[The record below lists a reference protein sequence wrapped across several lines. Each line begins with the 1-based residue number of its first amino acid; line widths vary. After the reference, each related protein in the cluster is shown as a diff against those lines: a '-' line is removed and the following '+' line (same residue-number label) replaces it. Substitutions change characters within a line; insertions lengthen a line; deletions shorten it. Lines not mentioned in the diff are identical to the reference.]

1 MSRIRPDVDIV
12 LQVLEAVQK
21 AKPGSQF
28 IGSLLQQ
35 YRDRGGLSK
44 KQLEGLLGHAS
55 KLSGIQPARLATLEA
70 IIKKKHSR
78 HRSEVTAKATVIEKD
93 PLIVQTIEQILQKYP
108 EHKRV
113 LFFKMKYEK
122 ESFLNQAES
131 DELKK
136 FSKMLLK

>member
-1 MSRIRPDVDIV
+1 MSRIRPDVDII
-12 LQVLEAVQK
+12 LQLLEAVHN
-21 AKPGSQF
+21 AKPGSAF

-35 YRDRGGLSK
+35 YRERGGLSK

-55 KLSGIQPARLATLEA
+55 KLDGIQPSKLATLEA
-70 IIKKKHSR
+70 IIKKKHSK
-78 HRSEVTAKATVIEKD
+78 HKSEPTLAGPTIEKD
-93 PLIVQTIEQILQKYP
+93 PLIVEIIDRILQKYP
-108 EHKRV
+108 QHKRV

-122 ESFLNQAES
+122 ESFLTPAES